1 MGPSA
6 SVAMVRSVDDWEP
19 SFAYHATVSSP
30 RARPLRR
37 RIAVAVHV
45 GREDGEGVVRESDDD
60 VPLDWDP
67 SFSSYHAT
75 SGDRVVVLGPREHV
89 REHVQRRLPHD
100 VATHA
105 RRLDATTPCEQHPL
119 QQSRHQRRAARPRPP
134 TPPAATGPPRR
145 PVPAQGLACTGPTTG
160 DGLGHRSHTKSCRS
174 TLPVQDI
181 CTLVYTGGLRAPPL
195 VLSDASAG
203 EDAAHPWQLPLA
215 RPSGRARS
223 PRILFVF
230 HPAPG

>member
-1 MGPSA
+1 M
-6 SVAMVRSVDDWEP
+6 DDWEP

-75 SGDRVVVLGPREHV
+75 SSDRVVDLGPREHV

-100 VATHA
+100 VATHVHTGSTVGRNNA
-105 RRLDATTPCEQHPL
+105 PRTTPVAAKPTP
-119 QQSRHQRRAARPRPP
+119 RRAARPRPP
-134 TPPAATGPPRR
+134 TPPAATGPHHR
-145 PVPAQGLACTGPTTG
+145 PVPAQGPACTGPTTR
-160 DGLGHRSHTKSCRS
+160 DCLRHRSDTKSCRS
-174 TLPVQDI
+174 TLPVQDMRRGSVRSLI
-181 CTLVYTGGLRAPPL
+181 KFWRLPYLLTETYR
-195 VLSDASAG
+195 DAMLD
-203 EDAAHPWQLPLA
+203 E
-215 RPSGRARS
+215 
-223 PRILFVF
+223 VF
-230 HPAPG
+230 